1 MTNDEQII
9 NNRLVTWSSEDEPEL
24 VAQGNTITEEGEGL
38 TNTNKLFFE
47 AIDKRTNPV
56 NVCINQ
62 RSQHRQR
69 SQDQKQP
76 ISILFQFICSGANH
90 HGENTDTVKI
100 DENDDPVCCAN
111 VDAGNLGTGKSK

>member
-62 RSQHRQR
+62 RP
-69 SQDQKQP
+69 K
-76 ISILFQFICSGANH
+76 NH
-90 HGENTDTVKI
+90 IRTADLNIVSVHLLW
-100 DENDDPVCCAN
+100 CQ
-111 VDAGNLGTGKSK
+111 SSW

>member
-56 NVCINQ
+56 NVCIII
-62 RSQHRQR
+62 RYPRTSQE
-69 SQDQKQP
+69 QP

>member
-62 RSQHRQR
+62 RSKGHQR
-69 SQDQKQP
+69 SQDHP
-76 ISILFQFICSGANH
+76 TTAHFNIILVHLLWCQS
-90 HGENTDTVKI
+90 
-100 DENDDPVCCAN
+100 
-111 VDAGNLGTGKSK
+111 SW